1 MSRLT
6 SASTSTEPDA
16 RRSTIGADFVV
27 VATYVR
33 SRSTIS
39 RAFGPGGVTLMSGT
53 FNVAPE
59 AWLAPGRINNLVA
72 ENLRCEKM
80 GRRGLLRGADSH
92 DRCATDGT
100 FALHRGLAVLQFH
113 GDRVTDL
120 PLGSALHAITLHHGG
135 ITARAQP
142 RTTDKHS
149 GANPCRSFSQES
161 F

>member
-1 MSRLT
+1 
-6 SASTSTEPDA
+6 
-16 RRSTIGADFVV
+16 
-27 VATYVR
+27 
-33 SRSTIS
+33 STIS

-100 FALHRGLAVLQFH
+100 FAFHRGLTVLQFH
-113 GDRVTDL
+113 GARITDP
-120 PLGSALHAITLHHGG
+120 PLGWALHAIPLHQGESPTRQQ
-135 ITARAQP
+135 IP
-142 RTTDKHS
+142 PDK
-149 GANPCRSFSQES
+149 R
-161 F
+161 